1 MFVSR
6 SKCQSR
12 STGFTLIELL
22 VVIAIIAVLI
32 ALLLPAVQQARE
44 AARRSQ
50 CKNNLKQL
58 GIAMHN
64 YHDTFGTFPM
74 GVLNYQSNPTDNRLC
89 FFQGL
94 LPYVDQS
101 PMYNLVNFNTSS
113 YVSFVA
119 TNSLIFTK
127 VPVYMCPSDPNGGNL
142 GSLPQPRGFHANY
155 LPVQGSTAFTAPFAS
170 NGMFFTISSIRM
182 RDITDGTSNT
192 AMMGELIN
200 SPDDATVYQRRGQ
213 VWESYDGNTLISTLY
228 PPNTSV
234 TDVIPSGCLTSL
246 RAPCSTSGSPVLSAR
261 SFHTG
266 GAHATLADGSVKF
279 VSENIS
285 TVIWNSAGARA
296 DGTVLGDW

>member
-1 MFVSR
+1 M
-6 SKCQSR
+6 
-12 STGFTLIELL
+12 
-22 VVIAIIAVLI
+22 VIAIIAVLI

-64 YHDTFGTFPM
+64 YHDTHGTFPM
-74 GVLNYQSNPTDNRLC
+74 GVFNYQSVPTDNRLC
-89 FFQGL
+89 FFPSM
-94 LPYVDQS
+94 LPYVDQA
-101 PMYNLVNFNTSS
+101 PMYALVNFNTST

-127 VPVYMCPSDPNGGNL
+127 VPVFMCPSDPNGGNL
-142 GSLPQPRGFHANY
+142 GILPAPRGFHSNY
-155 LPVQGSTAFTAPFAS
+155 LPIQGNNVFTTPS
-170 NGMFFTISSIRM
+170 VYTTNGMFSTISSIRI

-192 AMMGELIN
+192 AMMAELLN

-228 PPNTSV
+228 PPNTTVS
-234 TDVIPSGCLTSL
+234 DVIPTGCLTSP

-266 GAHATLADGSVKF
+266 GAHCTLADGSVKF
-279 VSENIS
+279 VSDNIS
-285 TVIWNSAGARA
+285 TLIWNYAGARA
-296 DGTVLGDW
+296 DGNVIGDW

>member
-1 MFVSR
+1 MQT
-6 SKCQSR
+6 CQLR
-12 STGFTLIELL
+12 RRAFTLIELL

-74 GVLNYQSNPTDNRLC
+74 GVFNYQSVPTDNRLC
-89 FFQGL
+89 FFQSI
-94 LPYVDQS
+94 LPYVDQA
-101 PMYNLVNFNTSS
+101 PMSNLVNFNTGS

-127 VPVYMCPSDPNGGNL
+127 VPVFMCPTDPNGGNL

-155 LPVQGSTAFTAPFAS
+155 LPVQGSTAFTSPYAS
-170 NGMFFTISSIRM
+170 NGMFFTISSVRI
-182 RDITDGTSNT
+182 RDITDGTTNT
-192 AMMGELIN
+192 AMMAELLN

-228 PPNTSV
+228 PPNTTI
-234 TDVIPSGCLTSL
+234 TDVIPTGCKDSQ
-246 RAPCSTSGSPVLSAR
+246 RAPCTTSGNPVLSAR
-261 SFHTG
+261 SMHTG
-266 GAHATLADGSVKF
+266 GAHTVLADGSVKF
-279 VSENIS
+279 VSNNIN
-285 TVIWNSAGARA
+285 TLIWNYAGARA
-296 DGTVLGDW
+296 DGNVLGDW